1 MKLVFDYPVRIPCF
15 KIECIISIR
24 KEIKLPK
31 LSYFILR
38 LLSDPWANH
47 PIGFL
52 LSEIGI
58 SKSMQMVFSD
68 EVEKLI
74 KDSAITLISKSNDYL
89 ELKPSDF
96 IITQKGKSYL
106 SRQVLPNRIPYDM
119 HETFVYFPVSKRL
132 NKYREYKEYIRKADY
147 ISQLYNDIVFDDETI
162 KDYIKHF
169 SLKSEKG
176 ECSIDIIHKVGEK
189 FSWCII
195 CIFPKLAQI
204 FKG

>member
-74 KDSAITLISKSNDYL
+74 KDLSSIQLPKGYPNQYALKQETELIIKNMQLNCNSVDEWMQNYDSIRPKNRPKSSFELGFVIT
-89 ELKPSDF
+89 EL
-96 IITQKGKSYL
+96 
-106 SRQVLPNRIPYDM
+106 
-119 HETFVYFPVSKRL
+119 
-132 NKYREYKEYIRKADY
+132 
-147 ISQLYNDIVFDDETI
+147 
-162 KDYIKHF
+162 
-169 SLKSEKG
+169 
-176 ECSIDIIHKVGEK
+176 
-189 FSWCII
+189 FSWDD
-195 CIFPKLAQI
+195 
-204 FKG
+204 G